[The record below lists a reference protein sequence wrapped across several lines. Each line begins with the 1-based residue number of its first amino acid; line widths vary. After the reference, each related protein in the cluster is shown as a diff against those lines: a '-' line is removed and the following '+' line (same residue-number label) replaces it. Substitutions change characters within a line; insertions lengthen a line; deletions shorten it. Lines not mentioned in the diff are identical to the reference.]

1 MFLEKFRLDGKTA
14 FITGGGRGI
23 GLSTAEALAE
33 AGAKVIISD
42 MSVEVLK
49 EGGEIMRKKG
59 YEVETIVL
67 DVTDSKAVAEAAQ
80 ESNSRHGGIDIL
92 IANAGI
98 AWPDTGGEEMADEV
112 WLKVID
118 VDLNGAYWSCRE
130 FARPML
136 ERGHGSI
143 VTVGSMS
150 GIISNK
156 PQRQVHY
163 NAAKAGV
170 HHMTRSLAGEWA
182 ERGVRINCVAP
193 TYVDTVMS
201 RDGFTQPQ
209 LMPTWMNMTPMKR
222 VARPDEIAAPILFLA
237 SDASSAMT
245 GSIVSVDC
253 GYTVW

>member
-1 MFLEKFRLDGKTA
+1 MFLERFRLDEKTA

-33 AGAKVIISD
+33 AGARVTISD
-42 MSVEVLK
+42 MDPQVLEAGRDELKRKGHQVEAVQ
-49 EGGEIMRKKG
+49 
-59 YEVETIVL
+59 L
-67 DVTDSKAVAEAAQ
+67 DVTDSKAVAAAARSAN
-80 ESNSRHGGIDIL
+80 ERHGAVDIL

-98 AWPDTGGEEMADEV
+98 AWPDTGGEDMSDDV

-136 ERGHGSI
+136 ERGRGAI
-143 VTVGSMS
+143 VTLGSMS
-150 GIISNK
+150 GLISNK

-163 NAAKAGV
+163 NTAKAAV

-201 RDGFTQPQ
+201 RGGFTDNK
-209 LMPTWMNMTPMKR
+209 LMPVWMEMTPMKR
-222 VARPDEIAAPILFLA
+222 VARPDEIAASILFLA
-237 SDASSAMT
+237 SDAASAMT
-245 GSIVSVDC
+245 GAVVVVDC
-253 GYTVW
+253 GYTIW